1 LILNDWT
8 RCLPTKLETE
18 VSSLSPVQQRHPW
31 RGYFFIAA
39 ATFCWAA
46 GASFAKGI
54 FSGRLFPGQPLISPL
69 VFTQTRTTFAVIVLG
84 SFLFLRNGVEM
95 FRISRRDLALCI
107 LTGTLG
113 LAGSNFFY
121 YVAIQKTTVAMA
133 ITVQNTAPVWVLLY
147 MVLRGK
153 QRATPERIL
162 AVLLAL
168 VGIAMAIGLFYSGL
182 KLNLLGV
189 GSALLA
195 AFSFCL
201 YNVAGQGLVARCP
214 PLKIMFFAL
223 LSSAVMWLVF
233 DPPWTLAAQHF
244 TLPQWE
250 FMFAFGCFSMLLPYV
265 FYFSG
270 LKYLDPTRAVVT
282 SCLEPVFAILFAA
295 LFVGE
300 TVRLLQVIG
309 IAAVLTATVIV
320 QKSGH

>member
-1 LILNDWT
+1 MIVNDWT
-8 RCLPTKLETE
+8 RCLQSNVATET
-18 VSSLSPVQQRHPW
+18 SSLSPVQHSHPW
-31 RGYFFIAA
+31 RGYFCIAA
-39 ATFCWAA
+39 ATLCWAA

-54 FSGRLFPGQPLISPL
+54 FNGKLFPGQPSISPL
-69 VFTQTRTTFAVIVLG
+69 VFTQTRTTFAVLVLG
-84 SFLFLRNGVEM
+84 LFLFLRNGIEF
-95 FRISRRDLALCI
+95 FRISKRDLLLCA

-121 YVAIQKTTVAMA
+121 YVAIQKTTVALA
-133 ITVQNTAPVWVLLY
+133 ITVQYTAPVWVLLY

-189 GSALLA
+189 GSSLLA

-201 YNVAGQGLVARCP
+201 YNVAGQGLVTRYP

-223 LSSAVMWLVF
+223 LSSAVMWLLL
-233 DPPWTLAAQHF
+233 DPPWKLAAQHF
-244 TLPQWE
+244 TVPQWE

-282 SCLEPVFAILFAA
+282 SCLEPVFAICFAA

-300 TVRLLQVIG
+300 TVRLLQITG
-309 IAAVLTATVIV
+309 MAAVLTATVIV
-320 QKSGH
+320 QKSSH